1 MTAFVVDSNVAVVAN
16 GCDTHADIQCQ
27 LMCVERVKPA
37 LQHGVG
43 VIDDDGEILKE
54 YGRRLKIQQEKC
66 REMSGVG
73 DEFFILLFNH
83 QYSND
88 RVRRIAITKST
99 DIARSFDELPENT
112 LDRSDRKFLAVAVA
126 ADAVLLNAT
135 DSDWGAQEALI
146 DSLGVKV
153 DQLCPQHAFKATG
166 RQQWT

>member
-27 LMCVERVKPA
+27 LTCVEKVISV
-37 LQHGVG
+37 LQHGVV

-54 YGRRLKIQQEKC
+54 YGRQLKMQQKKC
-66 REMSGVG
+66 RGMSGVG
-73 DEFFILLFNH
+73 NEFFIHLFNH

-99 DIARSFDELPENT
+99 DITRSFDELPENT

-126 ADAVLLNAT
+126 ANAVLLNAT
-135 DSDWGAQEALI
+135 DSDWGEQEALI
-146 DSLGVKV
+146 ETLGVKV
-153 DQLCPQHAFKATG
+153 DQLCPQHAFKAK
-166 RQQWT
+166 RRHQ